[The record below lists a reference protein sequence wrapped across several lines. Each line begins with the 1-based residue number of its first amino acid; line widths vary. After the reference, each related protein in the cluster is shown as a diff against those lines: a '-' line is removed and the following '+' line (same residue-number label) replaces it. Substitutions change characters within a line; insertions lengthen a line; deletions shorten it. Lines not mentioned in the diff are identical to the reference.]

1 MLLSAF
7 LSKRFRAYSG
17 HKDEKNGFVSFI
29 AKASTIGILLGVAV
43 LIVALSVINGFEQQL
58 VHRLLSVVPQVEYVA
73 PSRPIAN
80 WSQKVDSLQS
90 QPHVTGAA
98 PFIAVNGMAQYKSQL
113 KAVEIRG
120 VEPSLESNV
129 SAVNQFTDGKLVSQ
143 LGLDDVILGK
153 QIVKQLNAK
162 VGDNITLLI
171 PQISQKGQ
179 SLLAPKRVTLNLVGV
194 IEMGG
199 PIDST
204 AAFIHLS
211 KAQQA
216 LGYDASQVTG
226 LRLSVDDVFS
236 AHQIALKVGQTI
248 DDYVYISSW
257 FRTQG
262 SLYQDIQM
270 VRTIVYI
277 VVFLIIA
284 VASFNIV
291 SSLVMEVREKQGNI
305 AILKTMGAKDST
317 ILATFVLQGLMQA
330 FVGVALGTLIGVV
343 LALNISELFTW
354 ISQLFG
360 ENPLEG
366 VYFIEFLPSKL
377 VLEDI
382 GITVIVTFVLAILA
396 TIYPAWQ
403 ATRVDPAKVLGN

>member
-7 LSKRFRAYSG
+7 LSERFRAYSG

-29 AKASTIGILLGVAV
+29 AKASTVGILLGVAV

-80 WSQKVDSLQS
+80 WPEKVERLEQ

-98 PFIAVNGMAQYKSQL
+98 PFIAVNGMAQFKSQL

-120 VEPSLESNV
+120 VEPSLEGNV
-129 SAVNQFTDGKLVSQ
+129 SAVNQFAGGTLVSQ
-143 LGLDDVILGK
+143 LGQEDVILGK
-153 QIVKQLNAK
+153 QIAVLLDAHI
-162 VGDNITLLI
+162 GDNVTLLI

-179 SLLAPKRVTLNLVGV
+179 SLLAPKRVTLTLAGI

-204 AAFIHLS
+204 AAFIHLN
-211 KAQQA
+211 KAQSV
-216 LGYDASQVTG
+216 LGYDSSQVTG

-236 AHQIALKVGQTI
+236 AHQIALKVGQSI
-248 DDYVYISSW
+248 SDYVYVSSW

-317 ILATFVLQGLMQA
+317 ILATFVMQGLTQA
-330 FVGVALGTLIGVV
+330 LVGVLLGTLVGVV

-354 ISQLFG
+354 VSQLFG
-360 ENPLEG
+360 ANPLEG

-377 VLEDI
+377 VLSDI
-382 GITVIVTFVLAILA
+382 GITVIVTFVLAIFA

>member
-73 PSRPIAN
+73 PGRPISN
-80 WSQKVDSLQS
+80 WSQKVEDLKT

-113 KAVEIRG
+113 KAIEIRG

-129 SAVNQFTDGKLVSQ
+129 SAVNQFTSGKLVSQ

-153 QIVKQLNAK
+153 QIVKQLDAK

-179 SLLAPKRVTLNLVGV
+179 SLLAPKRVTLNLAGV

-204 AAFIHLS
+204 AAFIHLN
-211 KAQQA
+211 KAQQT
-216 LGYDASQVTG
+216 LGYDETQVTG

-248 DDYVYISSW
+248 DDYVYVSSW

-317 ILATFVLQGLMQA
+317 ILATFVMQGLMQA

-360 ENPLEG
+360 ANPLEG

-382 GITVIVTFVLAILA
+382 GITVIITFVLAILA

>member
-7 LSKRFRAYSG
+7 LSERFRAYSG

-29 AKASTIGILLGVAV
+29 AKASTVGILLGVAV

-80 WSQKVDSLQS
+80 WPEKVERLEQ

-98 PFIAVNGMAQYKSQL
+98 PFIAVNGMAQFKSQL

-120 VEPSLESNV
+120 VEPSLEGNV
-129 SAVNQFTDGKLVSQ
+129 SAVNQFSHGTLVSQ
-143 LGLDDVILGK
+143 LGPDDVILGK
-153 QIVKQLNAK
+153 QIAVQLDAHI
-162 VGDNITLLI
+162 GDNVTLLI

-179 SLLAPKRVTLNLVGV
+179 SLLAPKRVTLTLAGI

-204 AAFIHLS
+204 AAFIHLN
-211 KAQQA
+211 KAQSV
-216 LGYDASQVTG
+216 LGYDSSQVTG

-236 AHQIALKVGQTI
+236 AHQIALKVGQSI
-248 DDYVYISSW
+248 SDYVYVSSW

-317 ILATFVLQGLMQA
+317 ILATFVMQGLTQA
-330 FVGVALGTLIGVV
+330 LVGVLLGTLVGVV

-354 ISQLFG
+354 VSQLFG
-360 ENPLEG
+360 ANPLEG

-377 VLEDI
+377 VLSDI
-382 GITVIVTFVLAILA
+382 GITVIVTFVLAIFA

>member
-80 WSQKVDSLQS
+80 WSQKVKDLQT

-113 KAVEIRG
+113 KAIEIRG

-129 SAVNQFTDGKLVSQ
+129 SAVNQFTSGKLVSQ

-153 QIVKQLNAK
+153 QIVKQLDAK

-171 PQISQKGQ
+171 PQIGQKGL
-179 SLLAPKRVTLNLVGV
+179 SLLAPKRVTLNLAGV

-204 AAFIHLS
+204 AAFIHLN
-211 KAQQA
+211 KAQQT
-216 LGYDASQVTG
+216 LGYDETQVTG

-248 DDYVYISSW
+248 DDYVYVSSW

-317 ILATFVLQGLMQA
+317 ILATFVMQGLMQA

-354 ISQLFG
+354 ISQSFG
-360 ENPLEG
+360 ANPLEG

>member
-80 WSQKVDSLQS
+80 WSQKVEDLQT

-113 KAVEIRG
+113 KAIEIRG
-120 VEPSLESNV
+120 VDPSFESNV
-129 SAVNQFTDGKLVSQ
+129 SAVNQFTSGKLVSQ

-153 QIVKQLNAK
+153 QIVKQLDAK

-179 SLLAPKRVTLNLVGV
+179 SLLAPKRVTLNLAGV

-204 AAFIHLS
+204 AAFIHLN
-211 KAQQA
+211 KAQQT
-216 LGYDASQVTG
+216 LGYDETQVTG

-248 DDYVYISSW
+248 DDYVYVSSW

-317 ILATFVLQGLMQA
+317 ILATFVMQGLMQA

-360 ENPLEG
+360 ANPLEG

>member
-80 WSQKVDSLQS
+80 WSQKIEDLQT

-129 SAVNQFTDGKLVSQ
+129 SAVNQFTSGKLVSQ
-143 LGLDDVILGK
+143 LGLGDVILGK
-153 QIVKQLNAK
+153 QIVKQLDAK

-179 SLLAPKRVTLNLVGV
+179 SLLAPKRVTLNLAGV
-194 IEMGG
+194 IEMSG

-204 AAFIHLS
+204 AAFIHLN

-216 LGYDASQVTG
+216 LGYDETQVTG

-248 DDYVYISSW
+248 DDYVYVSSW

-317 ILATFVLQGLMQA
+317 ILATFVMQGLMQA

-360 ENPLEG
+360 TNPLEG

-377 VLEDI
+377 ALEDI

>member
-1 MLLSAF
+1 MLLSAY
-7 LSKRFRAYSG
+7 LSKRFRASSG
-17 HKDEKNGFVSFI
+17 SKDEKNGFVSFI

-73 PSRPIAN
+73 PNRAIDN
-80 WSQKVDSLQS
+80 WPEKVAKLTK
-90 QPHVTGAA
+90 QPGVTGAA
-98 PFIAVNGMAQYKSQL
+98 PFISVNGMAQYKSEL
-113 KAVEIRG
+113 KAVEVRG
-120 VEPSLESNV
+120 VDPAFETEV
-129 SAVNQFTDGKLVSQ
+129 SAVNQFTYGKLVSQ
-143 LGLDDVILGK
+143 ISEDEIILGQ
-153 QIVKQLNAK
+153 QIVKQLG
-162 VGDNITLLI
+162 VEQGQLITLLI
-171 PQISQKGQ
+171 PQVNQAGAEI
-179 SLLAPKRVTLNLVGV
+179 LAPKRVTLTLVGV

-199 PIDST
+199 PIDSS

-211 KAQQA
+211 KAQSV
-216 LGYDASQVTG
+216 LGYEQRQVTG
-226 LRLSVDDVFS
+226 LRLAVNDVFQ
-236 AHQIALKVGQTI
+236 AHQIALRVGQTI

-291 SSLVMEVREKQGNI
+291 SSLVMEVREKQANI

-317 ILATFVLQGLMQA
+317 ILATFILQGLSQA
-330 FVGVALGTLIGVV
+330 FIGVV
-343 LALNISELFTW
+343 LGSFIGVMLALNISELFTLV
-354 ISQLFG
+354 SQLLG
-360 ENPLEG
+360 ANPLEG

-377 VLEDI
+377 VWQDI
-382 GITVIVTFVLAILA
+382 VVTVIVTFILAVLATL
-396 TIYPAWQ
+396 YPAWQ

>member
-80 WSQKVDSLQS
+80 WSQKIEDLQT

-113 KAVEIRG
+113 KAIEIRG

-129 SAVNQFTDGKLVSQ
+129 SAVNQFTSGKLVSQ

-153 QIVKQLNAK
+153 QIVKQLDAK

-179 SLLAPKRVTLNLVGV
+179 SLLAPERVTLNLAGV

-204 AAFIHLS
+204 AAFIHLN
-211 KAQQA
+211 KAQQT
-216 LGYDASQVTG
+216 LGYDETQVTG

-248 DDYVYISSW
+248 DDYVYVSSW

-317 ILATFVLQGLMQA
+317 ILATFVMQGLMQA

-360 ENPLEG
+360 ANPLEG

>member
-80 WSQKVDSLQS
+80 WSQKVESLQS

-129 SAVNQFTDGKLVSQ
+129 SAVNQFTSGKLVSQ

-153 QIVKQLNAK
+153 QIIEQLNAK

-179 SLLAPKRVTLNLVGV
+179 SLLAPKRVTLKLAGV

-382 GITVIVTFVLAILA
+382 GITVIVTFALAILA

>member
-1 MLLSAF
+1 
-7 LSKRFRAYSG
+7 
-17 HKDEKNGFVSFI
+17 
-29 AKASTIGILLGVAV
+29 
-43 LIVALSVINGFEQQL
+43 
-58 VHRLLSVVPQVEYVA
+58 
-73 PSRPIAN
+73 
-80 WSQKVDSLQS
+80 
-90 QPHVTGAA
+90 
-98 PFIAVNGMAQYKSQL
+98 
-113 KAVEIRG
+113 
-120 VEPSLESNV
+120 
-129 SAVNQFTDGKLVSQ
+129 
-143 LGLDDVILGK
+143 
-153 QIVKQLNAK
+153 
-162 VGDNITLLI
+162 
-171 PQISQKGQ
+171 
-179 SLLAPKRVTLNLVGV
+179 
-194 IEMGG
+194 
-199 PIDST
+199 
-204 AAFIHLS
+204 
-211 KAQQA
+211 
-216 LGYDASQVTG
+216 
-226 LRLSVDDVFS
+226 
-236 AHQIALKVGQTI
+236 
-248 DDYVYISSW
+248 
-257 FRTQG
+257 
-262 SLYQDIQM
+262 M

-317 ILATFVLQGLMQA
+317 ILATFVMQGLMQA

-360 ENPLEG
+360 ANPLKG

>member
-7 LSKRFRAYSG
+7 LSERFRAYSG

-29 AKASTIGILLGVAV
+29 AKASTVGILLGVAV

-80 WSQKVDSLQS
+80 WPERVERLKQ

-98 PFIAVNGMAQYKSQL
+98 PFIAVNGMAQFKSQL

-120 VEPSLESNV
+120 VEPSLEGNV
-129 SAVNQFTDGKLVSQ
+129 SAVNQFSHGTLVSQ

-153 QIVKQLNAK
+153 QIAAQLGAHI
-162 VGDNITLLI
+162 GDNVTLLI

-179 SLLAPKRVTLNLVGV
+179 SLLAPKRVTLTLAGI

-204 AAFIHLS
+204 AAFIHLN
-211 KAQQA
+211 KAQSV
-216 LGYDASQVTG
+216 LGYDSSQVTG

-236 AHQIALKVGQTI
+236 AHQIALKVGQSI
-248 DDYVYISSW
+248 SDYVYVSSW

-317 ILATFVLQGLMQA
+317 ILATFVMQGLTQA
-330 FVGVALGTLIGVV
+330 FVGVLLGTLIGVV

-354 ISQLFG
+354 VSHLFG
-360 ENPLEG
+360 ANPLEG

-377 VLEDI
+377 VLSDI
-382 GITVIVTFVLAILA
+382 GITVMVTFLLAVLA

>member
-80 WSQKVDSLQS
+80 WSQKVKDLQT

-129 SAVNQFTDGKLVSQ
+129 SAVNQFTSGKLVSQ

-153 QIVKQLNAK
+153 QIVKQLDAK

-171 PQISQKGQ
+171 PQISQKGK
-179 SLLAPKRVTLNLVGV
+179 SLLAPKRVTLNLAGV

-204 AAFIHLS
+204 AAFIHLN

-216 LGYDASQVTG
+216 LGYDDTQVTG

-317 ILATFVLQGLMQA
+317 ILATFVMQGLMQA

-360 ENPLEG
+360 ANPLEG

-377 VLEDI
+377 ALEDI

>member
-1 MLLSAF
+1 M
-7 LSKRFRAYSG
+7 
-17 HKDEKNGFVSFI
+17 
-29 AKASTIGILLGVAV
+29 GVAV

-129 SAVNQFTDGKLVSQ
+129 SAVNQFTSGKLVSQ

-153 QIVKQLNAK
+153 QIIEQLNAK

-179 SLLAPKRVTLNLVGV
+179 SLLAPKRVTLKLAGV

-382 GITVIVTFVLAILA
+382 GITVIVTFALAILA

>member
-1 MLLSAF
+1 MMLSAF

-73 PSRPIAN
+73 PNRPIAN
-80 WSQKVDSLQS
+80 WSQKIENLQA

-113 KAVEIRG
+113 KAIEIRG

-129 SAVNQFTDGKLVSQ
+129 SAVNQFTSGKLVSQ

-153 QIVKQLNAK
+153 QIVKQLDAK
-162 VGDNITLLI
+162 VGDNVTLLI
-171 PQISQKGQ
+171 PQIGQKGQ
-179 SLLAPKRVTLNLVGV
+179 SLLAPKRVTLTLAGV

-199 PIDST
+199 PIDSS

-211 KAQQA
+211 KAQQT
-216 LGYDASQVTG
+216 LGYDETQVTG

-236 AHQIALKVGQTI
+236 AHQIALDIGQTI
-248 DDYVYISSW
+248 NDYVYISSW

-291 SSLVMEVREKQGNI
+291 SSLVMEVREKQGTI

-317 ILATFVLQGLMQA
+317 ILATFVMQGLTQA

-354 ISQLFG
+354 LSLLFG
-360 ENPLEG
+360 ANPLEG

-377 VLEDI
+377 ALEDI
-382 GITVIVTFVLAILA
+382 GITVIVTFVLAIFA
-396 TIYPAWQ
+396 TIYPALQ

>member
-7 LSKRFRAYSG
+7 LSQRFRAYSG

-80 WSQKVDSLQS
+80 WSQKVEDLQT

-129 SAVNQFTDGKLVSQ
+129 SAVNQFTSGKLVSQ

-153 QIVKQLNAK
+153 QIVKQLDAK

-171 PQISQKGQ
+171 PQISQKGK
-179 SLLAPKRVTLNLVGV
+179 SLLAPKRVTLNLAGV

-204 AAFIHLS
+204 AAFIHLN

-216 LGYDASQVTG
+216 LGYDETQVTG

-317 ILATFVLQGLMQA
+317 ILATFVMQGLMQA

-360 ENPLEG
+360 ANPLEG

-377 VLEDI
+377 ALEDI

>member
-7 LSKRFRAYSG
+7 LSERFRAYSG

-29 AKASTIGILLGVAV
+29 AKASTVGILLGVAV

-80 WSQKVDSLQS
+80 WPEKVERLEQ

-98 PFIAVNGMAQYKSQL
+98 PFIAVNGMAQFKSQL

-120 VEPSLESNV
+120 VEPSLEGNV
-129 SAVNQFTDGKLVSQ
+129 SAVNQFAGGTLVSQ
-143 LGLDDVILGK
+143 LGQEDVILGK
-153 QIVKQLNAK
+153 QIAVQLDAHI
-162 VGDNITLLI
+162 GDNVTLLI

-179 SLLAPKRVTLNLVGV
+179 SLLAPKRVTLTLAGL

-204 AAFIHLS
+204 AAFIHLN
-211 KAQQA
+211 KAQSV
-216 LGYDASQVTG
+216 LGYDSSQVTG
-226 LRLSVDDVFS
+226 LRLRVDDVFS
-236 AHQIALKVGQTI
+236 AHQIALKVGQSI
-248 DDYVYISSW
+248 SDYVYVSSW

-317 ILATFVLQGLMQA
+317 ILATFVMQGLTQA
-330 FVGVALGTLIGVV
+330 LVGVILGTLVGVV

-354 ISQLFG
+354 VSQLFG
-360 ENPLEG
+360 ANPLEG

-377 VLEDI
+377 VLSDI
-382 GITVIVTFVLAILA
+382 GITVIVTFVLAIFA

>member
-120 VEPSLESNV
+120 VEPALESNV
-129 SAVNQFTDGKLVSQ
+129 SAVNQFTSGKLVSQ

-153 QIVKQLNAK
+153 QIIEQLNAK

-179 SLLAPKRVTLNLVGV
+179 SLLAPKRVTLKLAGV

-382 GITVIVTFVLAILA
+382 GITVIVTFALAILA

>member
-80 WSQKVDSLQS
+80 WSQKVESLQS

-120 VEPSLESNV
+120 VEPYLESNV
-129 SAVNQFTDGKLVSQ
+129 SAVNQFTSGKLVSQ

-153 QIVKQLNAK
+153 QIIEQLNAK

-179 SLLAPKRVTLNLVGV
+179 SLLAPKRVTLKLAGV

-382 GITVIVTFVLAILA
+382 GITVIVTFALAILA

>member
-7 LSKRFRAYSG
+7 ISKRFRAYSG
-17 HKDEKNGFVSFI
+17 HKDEKNAFVSFI

-73 PSRPIAN
+73 PSRPIADWPN
-80 WSQKVDSLQS
+80 KVEKLKQ
-90 QPHVTGAA
+90 QPQVTGAA
-98 PFIAVNGMAQYKSQL
+98 PFIAVNGMAQFKSQL

-120 VEPSLESNV
+120 VEPSLESDV
-129 SAVNQFTDGKLVSQ
+129 SAVNQFTQGKLVSQ
-143 LGLDDVILGK
+143 LALEDVILGK
-153 QIVKQLNAK
+153 QIVTQLNISI
-162 VGDNITLLI
+162 GDNVTLLI
-171 PQISQKGQ
+171 PQISEKGQ
-179 SLLAPKRVTLNLVGV
+179 SLLAPKRVTLTLAGV

-199 PIDST
+199 PIDSS

-211 KAQQA
+211 KAQQT
-216 LGYDASQVTG
+216 LGYDQSQVTG
-226 LRLSVDDVFS
+226 LRLRVDDVFA
-236 AHQIALKVGQTI
+236 AHQIALRVGQTVT
-248 DDYVYISSW
+248 DYVYISSW

-291 SSLVMEVREKQGNI
+291 SSLVMEVREKEGNI

-317 ILATFVLQGLMQA
+317 ILATFVMQGLTQA
-330 FVGVALGTLIGVV
+330 FVGVVLGSIIGVI
-343 LALNISELFTW
+343 LAINISELFTW
-354 ISQLFG
+354 LSLLLG

-377 VLEDI
+377 VWQDI
-382 GITVIVTFVLAILA
+382 VLTVIATFVLAILA
-396 TIYPAWQ
+396 TLYPAWQ

>member
-7 LSKRFRAYSG
+7 LSKRFRVYSG

-80 WSQKVDSLQS
+80 WSQKIEDLQT

-113 KAVEIRG
+113 KAIEIRG

-129 SAVNQFTDGKLVSQ
+129 SAVNQFTSGKLVSQ

-153 QIVKQLNAK
+153 QIVKQLDAK

-171 PQISQKGQ
+171 PQISQKDQ
-179 SLLAPKRVTLNLVGV
+179 SLLAPKRVTLNLAGV

-204 AAFIHLS
+204 AAFIHLN
-211 KAQQA
+211 KAQQT
-216 LGYDASQVTG
+216 LGYDETQVTG

-236 AHQIALKVGQTI
+236 AHQIALRVGQTI

-317 ILATFVLQGLMQA
+317 ILATFVMQGLMQA

-360 ENPLEG
+360 ANPLKG

>member
-98 PFIAVNGMAQYKSQL
+98 PFIAVNGMVQYKSQL

-129 SAVNQFTDGKLVSQ
+129 SAVNQFTSGKLVSQ

-153 QIVKQLNAK
+153 QIIEQLNAK

-179 SLLAPKRVTLNLVGV
+179 SLLAPKRVTLKLAGV

-382 GITVIVTFVLAILA
+382 GITVIVTFALAILA

>member
-73 PSRPIAN
+73 PNRPIAN
-80 WSQKVDSLQS
+80 WSQKIENLQA

-113 KAVEIRG
+113 KAIEIRG

-129 SAVNQFTDGKLVSQ
+129 SAVNQFTSGKLVSQ
-143 LGLDDVILGK
+143 LGIDDVILGK
-153 QIVKQLNAK
+153 QIVKQLDAK
-162 VGDNITLLI
+162 VGDNVTLLI
-171 PQISQKGQ
+171 PQIGQKGQ
-179 SLLAPKRVTLNLVGV
+179 SLLAPKRVTLTLAGV

-199 PIDST
+199 PIDSS

-211 KAQQA
+211 KAQQT
-216 LGYDASQVTG
+216 LGYDETQVTG

-236 AHQIALKVGQTI
+236 AHQIALDIGQTI
-248 DDYVYISSW
+248 NDYVYISSW

-291 SSLVMEVREKQGNI
+291 SSLVMEVREKQGTI

-317 ILATFVLQGLMQA
+317 ILATFVMQGLTQA

-354 ISQLFG
+354 LSLLFG
-360 ENPLEG
+360 ANPLEG

-377 VLEDI
+377 ALEDI
-382 GITVIVTFVLAILA
+382 GITVIVTFVLAIFA
-396 TIYPAWQ
+396 TIYPALQ

>member
-73 PSRPIAN
+73 PGRPIAN
-80 WSQKVDSLQS
+80 WSQKVEGLKT

-129 SAVNQFTDGKLVSQ
+129 SAVNQFTSGKLVSQ

-153 QIVKQLNAK
+153 QIVKQLDAK
-162 VGDNITLLI
+162 VGDKITLLI

-179 SLLAPKRVTLNLVGV
+179 SLLAPKRVTLNLAGV
-194 IEMGG
+194 IEMSG

-204 AAFIHLS
+204 AAFIHLN

-216 LGYDASQVTG
+216 LGYDETQVTG

-248 DDYVYISSW
+248 DDYVYVSSW

-317 ILATFVLQGLMQA
+317 ILATFAMQGLMQA

-354 ISQLFG
+354 ISQSFG
-360 ENPLEG
+360 ANPLEG

>member
-7 LSKRFRAYSG
+7 LSKRFRAHSG
-17 HKDEKNGFVSFI
+17 SNESQNGFVSFI

-73 PSRPIAN
+73 PNRPIEQ
-80 WSQKVDSLQS
+80 WPSKVENLAKQS
-90 QPHVTGAA
+90 GVTGAA
-98 PFIAVNGMAQYKSQL
+98 PFISVNGMAQYKSDL
-113 KAVEIRG
+113 KAVEVRG
-120 VEPSLESNV
+120 VSPELEKNV
-129 SAVNQFTDGKLVSQ
+129 SSINQYTQGKLISQ
-143 LGLDDVILGK
+143 LDLDDVILGA
-153 QIVKQLNAK
+153 QIVKQLQLQQ
-162 VGDNITLLI
+162 GDLVTLLI
-171 PQISQKGQ
+171 PQVNQTGSDI
-179 SLLAPKRVTLNLVGV
+179 LAPKRVTLTLAGIVK
-194 IEMGG
+194 MGG

-204 AAFIHLS
+204 AALIHLS
-211 KAQQA
+211 KAQSL
-216 LGYDASQVTG
+216 LGYSQQQVTG
-226 LRLSVDDVFS
+226 LRLQVNDVFY
-236 AHQIALKVGQTI
+236 AHQIALRVGQTI
-248 DDYVYISSW
+248 PDYVYISSW

-291 SSLVMEVREKQGNI
+291 SSLVMEVREKQANI

-317 ILATFVLQGLMQA
+317 ILATFVMQGLTQA
-330 FVGVALGTLIGVV
+330 FVGVVLGGFVGVF
-343 LALNISELFTW
+343 LALNISSLFTW
-354 ISQLFG
+354 LSQLAG
-360 ENPLEG
+360 ANPLEG

-377 VLEDI
+377 LWQDI
-382 GITVIVTFVLAILA
+382 VITVIVTFILAVLA

>member
-129 SAVNQFTDGKLVSQ
+129 SAVNQFTSGKLVSQ

-153 QIVKQLNAK
+153 QIIEQLNAK

-179 SLLAPKRVTLNLVGV
+179 SLLAPKRVTLKLAGA

-382 GITVIVTFVLAILA
+382 GITVIVTFALAILA

>member
-80 WSQKVDSLQS
+80 WSQKIEDLQT

-113 KAVEIRG
+113 KAIEIRG

-129 SAVNQFTDGKLVSQ
+129 SAVNQFTSGKLVSQ

-153 QIVKQLNAK
+153 QIVKQLDAK

-171 PQISQKGQ
+171 PQISQKDQ
-179 SLLAPKRVTLNLVGV
+179 SLLAPKRVTLNLAGV

-204 AAFIHLS
+204 AAFIHLN
-211 KAQQA
+211 KAQQT
-216 LGYDASQVTG
+216 LGYDETQVTG

-236 AHQIALKVGQTI
+236 AHQIALRVGQTI

-317 ILATFVLQGLMQA
+317 ILATFVMQGLMQA

-360 ENPLEG
+360 ANPLKG

>member
-80 WSQKVDSLQS
+80 WSQKVEDLQT
-90 QPHVTGAA
+90 QPHVIGAA

-129 SAVNQFTDGKLVSQ
+129 SAVNQFTSGKLVSQ

-153 QIVKQLNAK
+153 QIVKRLDAK

-171 PQISQKGQ
+171 PQIGQKGQ
-179 SLLAPKRVTLNLVGV
+179 SLLAPKRVTLNLAGV

-204 AAFIHLS
+204 AAFIHLN
-211 KAQQA
+211 KAQQT
-216 LGYDASQVTG
+216 LGYDETQVTG

-248 DDYVYISSW
+248 DDYVYVSSW

-317 ILATFVLQGLMQA
+317 ILATFVMQGLMQA

-354 ISQLFG
+354 ISQSFG
-360 ENPLEG
+360 ANPLEG

>member
-58 VHRLLSVVPQVEYVA
+58 VHRLLSVVPQVEYVT

-80 WSQKVDSLQS
+80 WQLKVANIES

-120 VEPSLESNV
+120 VSPSYEGNV
-129 SAVNQFTDGKLVSQ
+129 SAVNQFGTGKLVSQ
-143 LGLDDVILGK
+143 LSSEEVILGQ
-153 QIVKQLNAK
+153 QIVKQLDAK

-171 PQISQKGQ
+171 PQVGQ
-179 SLLAPKRVTLNLVGV
+179 AGGQLLAPKRVTLSLAGV

-211 KAQQA
+211 KAQQT
-216 LGYDASQVTG
+216 LGYDETQVTG

-236 AHQIALKVGQTI
+236 AHQIALNVGQTI
-248 DDYVYISSW
+248 SDYVYISSW

-291 SSLVMEVREKQGNI
+291 SSLVMEVREKEGNI

-317 ILATFVLQGLMQA
+317 ILATFVMQGLTQA
-330 FVGVALGTLIGVV
+330 FVGVLLGSFIGVV

-354 ISQLFG
+354 LSQLMG
-360 ENPLEG
+360 ANPLEG

-377 VLEDI
+377 VLSDI
-382 GITVIVTFVLAILA
+382 GITVIVTFVLAIFA

>member
-7 LSKRFRAYSG
+7 ISKRFRAYSG

-29 AKASTIGILLGVAV
+29 AKASTVGILLGVAV

-73 PSRPIAN
+73 PNRPIAN
-80 WSQKVDSLQS
+80 WPQKVEQLQ
-90 QPHVTGAA
+90 QQDHVTGAA
-98 PFIAVNGMAQYKSQL
+98 PFIAVNGMAQFKSQL

-120 VEPSLESNV
+120 VEPSLEGSV
-129 SAVNQFTDGKLVSQ
+129 SAINQFTKGKLVSQ
-143 LGLDDVILGK
+143 LGIDEVILGK
-153 QIVKQLNAK
+153 QIVSQLDAN
-162 VGDNITLLI
+162 VGDSITLLI
-171 PQISQKGQ
+171 PQIAQQGQ
-179 SLLAPKRVTLNLVGV
+179 SLLAPKRVTLLLAGIV
-194 IEMGG
+194 EMGG

-204 AAFIHLS
+204 AAFIHLN
-211 KAQQA
+211 KAQQT
-216 LGYDASQVTG
+216 LGYAESQVTG
-226 LRLSVDDVFS
+226 LRLSVDDVFT
-236 AHQIALKVGQTI
+236 AHQIALRVGQTL

-317 ILATFVLQGLMQA
+317 ILATFVMQGLTQA
-330 FVGVALGTLIGVV
+330 FVGVVLGSLIGVV
-343 LALNISELFTW
+343 LAINISELFTW
-354 ISQLFG
+354 LSQLFG
-360 ENPLEG
+360 ENPLQG

-377 VLEDI
+377 VWQDI
-382 GITVIVTFVLAILA
+382 VITVVVTFILAALA

>member
-7 LSKRFRAYSG
+7 ISKRFRAYSG
-17 HKDEKNGFVSFI
+17 HHQETNGFVSFI

-80 WSQKVDSLQS
+80 WSAKVERLQQ
-90 QPHVTGAA
+90 QPNVMGAA
-98 PFIAVNGMAQYKSQL
+98 PFIAVNGMAQFKDQL
-113 KAVEIRG
+113 KAVEVRG
-120 VEPSLESNV
+120 VEPSLEGNV
-129 SAVNQFTDGKLVSQ
+129 SAINQFTSAKLVSQ
-143 LGLDDVILGK
+143 LGIDEVVLGK
-153 QIVKQLNAK
+153 QIVTQLDAAL
-162 VGDNITLLI
+162 GDTITLLI
-171 PQISQKGQ
+171 PKISEKGH
-179 SLLAPKRVTLNLVGV
+179 SLLAPQRISLTLAGI

-199 PIDST
+199 PLDSS
-204 AAFIHLS
+204 AAFIHLN

-216 LGYDASQVTG
+216 LGYDDTQVTG
-226 LRLSVDDVFS
+226 LRLRVDDVFS
-236 AHQIALKVGQTI
+236 AHNIALRVGQSI
-248 DDYVYISSW
+248 EDYVYISSW

-305 AILKTMGAKDST
+305 AILKTMGAQDST
-317 ILATFVLQGLMQA
+317 ILATFVMQGLMQA
-330 FVGVALGTLIGVV
+330 FVGVLLGSIIGVV
-343 LALNISELFTW
+343 LAINISELFNW
-354 ISQLFG
+354 LSQLFG
-360 ENPLEG
+360 ENPLAG

-377 VLEDI
+377 VWQDI
-382 GITVIVTFVLAILA
+382 VITVIVTFVLAVLA